1 MLADQERSKKE
12 GQAIEGEAHP
22 FGPRATGALLAFVGL
37 LNEFIEEASRRTPS
51 QLLTLVLEKT
61 GYRRYLVEDAEDG
74 EERWENV
81 QELMNVAAQYDGLE
95 PGSALSALLENV
107 ALVADTDEYEEK
119 VDAVT
124 LITLHAAKGL
134 EFPVVFIVGMEEGIL
149 PHKRSYDDPAQ
160 MEEERRLCYVGI
172 TRCKERLYLLRAFR
186 RHYMGMSN
194 HNPAS
199 RFLKDIPAELVVTLE
214 PARTRGEGTGKRE
227 LGTGG
232 PRGILVPSSKSPVPQ
247 AEAAFAA
254 GDRVRHSKFGEG
266 VVVSCGIKGSDQ
278 EVTVVFKGEAGI
290 KKLLLSFANLERVS
304 A

>member
-1 MLADQERSKKE
+1 
-12 GQAIEGEAHP
+12 
-22 FGPRATGALLAFVGL
+22 
-37 LNEFIEEASRRTPS
+37 
-51 QLLTLVLEKT
+51 
-61 GYRRYLVEDAEDG
+61 
-74 EERWENV
+74 
-81 QELMNVAAQYDGLE
+81 
-95 PGSALSALLENV
+95 
-107 ALVADTDEYEEK
+107 
-119 VDAVT
+119 
-124 LITLHAAKGL
+124 
-134 EFPVVFIVGMEEGIL
+134 VVFIVGMEEGIL

-214 PARTRGEGTGKRE
+214 PARTRDQGAGNLEPGT
-227 LGTGG
+227 
-232 PRGILVPSSKSPVPQ
+232 RGRRRMLVPGSEPLVPPS
-247 AEAAFAA
+247 EAAFAA
-254 GDRVRHSKFGEG
+254 GDRVRHGKFGEG
-266 VVVSCGIKGSDQ
+266 VVVSCDIKGSDQ